1 MKEILDQIED
11 FLGFCRF
18 CKNLGEKTLVAYN
31 SDLGL
36 FADYTVMHPN
46 INITKYISYMTKS
59 HKISTI
65 KRHLATIKQYY
76 KYVYRNNRPDNPI
89 PKY

>member
-18 CKNLGEKTLVAYN
+18 NKNFGEKTLVAYN

-36 FADYTVMHPN
+36 FA
-46 INITKYISYMTKS
+46 
-59 HKISTI
+59 TI
-65 KRHLATIKQYY
+65 
-76 KYVYRNNRPDNPI
+76 
-89 PKY
+89 